1 MSNNLLSQHFFSQHF
16 FSQHFF
22 SQQLVSRKNELQQV
36 SQILAQDDDLLVVGA
51 PGIGRRSL
59 IRAAAQQI
67 GARIVEIDFLRT
79 TNADRFLRLLAD
91 GVTETFVNPAELAL
105 IQSWSVDYPI
115 VLEQVHKA
123 RLVWQSA
130 SARDWLLFQTL
141 LSLPQFLAEQLNCR
155 VVIVFQNFP
164 HIRSWDR
171 TGEWENYLR
180 QEIQRQS
187 RVSYALIST
196 IAEPWMQDS
205 DLKRITLAPLDDESM
220 TTWLVA
226 TLAAEGLRLDSQALE
241 RFLGYVQGHLGDAIA
256 LARRV
261 WLDQAASLYRKGKPE
276 GDEAIC
282 QLKELPSE
290 RLIEAHHVH
299 RSALGLA
306 EDLSITFESLVLLL
320 PPSQVRVLESLALDP
335 TDKPHARDYIQKH
348 QLSRGGGLQGAL
360 SSLEQKGLVYG
371 AKFGYRIAMPML
383 AFWLKQRLS

>member
-1 MSNNLLSQHFFSQHF
+1 MSNNPFFSQHWV
-16 FSQHFF
+16 SHQH
-22 SQQLVSRKNELQQV
+22 ELQQI
-36 SQILAQDDDLLVVGA
+36 SQILAQDGDLLVVGA

-59 IRAAAQQI
+59 IRAAAQQV
-67 GARIVEIDFLRT
+67 GARMVEIDFLRT

-91 GVTETFVNPAELAL
+91 GVTDAFADSDELAL
-105 IQSWSVDYPI
+105 IQDWSQEHAI
-115 VLEQVHKA
+115 VLEQSLPKA
-123 RLVWQSA
+123 RLVWQATSA
-130 SARDWLLFQTL
+130 QSWTLFRTL
-141 LSLPQFLAEQLNCR
+141 LSLPQILAERLNCR

-171 TGEWENYLR
+171 TGEWEDYLR

-196 IAEPWMQDS
+196 IAEPWMQGN
-205 DLKRITLAPLDDESM
+205 LKLITLAPIDEDDLKA
-220 TTWLVA
+220 WLVSTMA
-226 TLAAEGLRLDSQALE
+226 SQGMQFDPQALE
-241 RFLGYVQGHLGDAIA
+241 RFLSYVQGHLGDAIA

-261 WLDQAASLYRKGKPE
+261 WLDHAAAVSGKGNQKSIGLQTAPGLESLIYAE
-276 GDEAIC
+276 D
-282 QLKELPSE
+282 
-290 RLIEAHHVH
+290 VH
-299 RSALGLA
+299 QSALSLT
-306 EDLSITFESLVLLL
+306 EDLSITFESLILLL

-371 AKFGYRIAMPML
+371 AKFGYRITMPLL

>member
-1 MSNNLLSQHFFSQHF
+1 MSNNPFFAQHWVSHQH
-16 FSQHFF
+16 
-22 SQQLVSRKNELQQV
+22 ELQQIN
-36 SQILAQDDDLLVVGA
+36 QILAQDGDLLVVGA

-59 IRAAAQQI
+59 IRAAARQV

-91 GVTETFVNPAELAL
+91 GVTEAFADAQEMAL
-105 IQSWSVDYPI
+105 IQDWSQEHAI
-115 VLEQVHKA
+115 GLEQSPPRA
-123 RLVWQSA
+123 RLVWQAISVQ
-130 SARDWLLFQTL
+130 SWTLFQTL
-141 LSLPQFLAEQLNCR
+141 LSLPQIMAERLDCR

-196 IAEPWMQDS
+196 IAEPWMQGN
-205 DLKRITLAPLDDESM
+205 LKLITLAPLDEDDLRA
-220 TTWLVA
+220 WLVSTMA
-226 TLAAEGLRLDSQALE
+226 SQGMRFDHQALE
-241 RFLGYVQGHLGDAIA
+241 RFLSYVQGHLGDAIA

-261 WLDQAASLYRKGKPE
+261 WLDHAAAVNHKANQKGIGLQTVSGSESLIYA
-276 GDEAIC
+276 DDVY
-282 QLKELPSE
+282 Q
-290 RLIEAHHVH
+290 
-299 RSALGLA
+299 SALSLT
-306 EDLSITFESLVLLL
+306 EDLSITFESLILLL

-371 AKFGYRIAMPML
+371 AKFGYRITMPLL

>member
-1 MSNNLLSQHFFSQHF
+1 MSNNLLFSQPFFSQH
-16 FSQHFF
+16 
-22 SQQLVSRKNELQQV
+22 LVSRKTELQQV
-36 SQILAQDDDLLVVGA
+36 SQILVQDCDLLVVGA

-59 IRAAAQQI
+59 IRSAAQQI

-91 GVTETFVNPAELAL
+91 GITETFVDPTELAL
-105 IQSWSVDYPI
+105 IQRWSTGHPI
-115 VLEQVHKA
+115 VLEQSHKV

-130 SARDWLLFQTL
+130 STQDWILFQTL
-141 LSLPQFLAEQLNCR
+141 LALPQFLAEQLSCR

-226 TLAAEGLRLDSQALE
+226 TLASEGLQFDSLALTL
-241 RFLGYVQGHLGDAIA
+241 FLGYVQGHLGDAIA

-261 WLDQAASLYRKGKPE
+261 WLDQAAFGSRKGDRSELLEEFSEAALE
-276 GDEAIC
+276 GFIT
-282 QLKELPSE
+282 
-290 RLIEAHHVH
+290 AHHVH
-299 RSALGLA
+299 RSALALA
-306 EDLSITFESLVLLL
+306 EDLSITFESLILLL

-348 QLSRGGGLQGAL
+348 QLSRGGSLQGAL

-383 AFWLKQRLS
+383 EFWLKQRLS